1 MHNLENRE
9 FTDHQEMYLKVIY
22 TLMSEHKVARVKEIA
37 ERLDVTKSSVSSALK
52 SLSDKGLVV
61 YDPYSYVE
69 LTPKGKKLAARVL
82 SKYDILTNFLVEILE
97 VPEDLAHENA
107 CRMEHVVD
115 DKVMKRLVQFLEFC
129 RGCDIQCWKEDAK
142 AAKEELDKC
151 CIRGDLKS

>member
-1 MHNLENRE
+1 MHNQENRE

-37 ERLDVTKSSVSSALK
+37 ERLKVTKSSVSSALK

-69 LTPKGKKLAARVL
+69 LTPKGKKLAAQVL
-82 SKYDILTNFLVEILE
+82 SKYDILTKFLVGILG
-97 VPEDLAHENA
+97 VPEDVAHENA

-115 DKVMKRLVQFLEFC
+115 DSVMKRLVQFLGFC
-129 RGCDIQCWKEDAK
+129 SDCDIQRWKEDAK
-142 AAKEELDKC
+142 AARKNS
-151 CIRGDLKS
+151 ISAVSAGS

>member
-1 MHNLENRE
+1 VHNQENRE

-37 ERLDVTKSSVSSALK
+37 ERLKVTKSSVSSALK

-69 LTPKGKKLAARVL
+69 LTPKGKKLAAQVL
-82 SKYDILTNFLVEILE
+82 SKYDILTKFLVDILG
-97 VPEDLAHENA
+97 VAEDVAHENA

-115 DKVMKRLVQFLEFC
+115 DSVMKRLVQFLGFC
-129 RGCDIQCWKEDAK
+129 SDCDIQRWKEDAK
-142 AAKEELDKC
+142 AA
-151 CIRGDLKS
+151 RNKSISAVS

>member
-22 TLMSEHKVARVKEIA
+22 TLMSEHKVARVKEIV

-52 SLSDKGLVV
+52 SLSDKGLVI

-97 VPEDLAHENA
+97 VPEDVAHENA

-115 DKVMKRLVQFLEFC
+115 DSVMKRLVQFLGFC
-129 RGCDIQCWKEDAK
+129 SAGDIRRWKEDAK
-142 AAKEELDKC
+142 AARNNS
-151 CIRGDLKS
+151 ISAVSTGS